1 MISDCTY
8 DKPSNRRR
16 NPAPQ
21 YIEALEGRLH
31 RAETLLRKFM
41 PDIDLADPNMDP
53 SVQAEFQ
60 NREQS
65 RIQAAGKMQGSTPM
79 PQPST
84 PDPQLVS
91 MVDSLGQLDIDER
104 GDWDFHG
111 NSSGVVFLK
120 KMKEHFRGLLGTT
133 TASPFLPRPDQLSAI
148 LNPDSASLHANS
160 PLSTMS
166 TYPELPPKDVARR
179 LCFYSL
185 TCATCLTRIVH
196 VPTFN
201 NQFERIYEI
210 PLENLGPEDTQFLGL
225 LFAILALGCMY
236 HSFDASAAEG
246 TGYKAAMEEGYAI
259 LYVLIRGFC

>member
-1 MISDCTY
+1 
-8 DKPSNRRR
+8 
-16 NPAPQ
+16 
-21 YIEALEGRLH
+21 
-31 RAETLLRKFM
+31 M
-41 PDIDLADPNMDP
+41 PDIDLADSNMDP
-53 SVQAEFQ
+53 SVQAEFLH
-60 NREQS
+60 REQS
-65 RIQAAGKMQGSTPM
+65 RIQAAGKMQSSTPI

-133 TASPFLPRPDQLSAI
+133 TASPFLPRPDQLSAV

-201 NQFERIYEI
+201 SQFERIYEI

-236 HSFDASAAEG
+236 HSFDSSAVEG
-246 TGYKAAMEEGYAI
+246 TGYKAAMEEGYANFYTLI
-259 LYVLIRGFC
+259 LRFC

>member
-1 MISDCTY
+1 MSLDCTY

-31 RAETLLRKFM
+31 RAETLLRKFV
-41 PDIDLADPNMDP
+41 PEIDLADPNMDP
-53 SVQAEFQ
+53 TVQAEFQ

-65 RIQAAGKMQGSTPM
+65 RIQAASKMQGATAS
-79 PQPST
+79 QPAV
-84 PDPQLVS
+84 PDTQLIS
-91 MVDSLGQLDIDER
+91 MVDSLGQLDIDDR
-104 GDWDFHG
+104 GDWEFHG

-120 KMKEHFRGLLGTT
+120 KMKEHLRGLLGSSNTV
-133 TASPFLPRPDQLSAI
+133 PFLPRPDQLSSI
-148 LNPDSASLHANS
+148 LNPESSSIHANS

-201 NQFERIYEI
+201 SQFERIYEI
-210 PLENLGPEDTQFLGL
+210 PLDNLGPEDTQFLGL

-236 HSFDASAAEG
+236 HSFDAAATEG
-246 TGYKAAMEEGYAI
+246 TGYKAAMEEG
-259 LYVLIRGFC
+259 

>member
-1 MISDCTY
+1 
-8 DKPSNRRR
+8 
-16 NPAPQ
+16 
-21 YIEALEGRLH
+21 
-31 RAETLLRKFM
+31 M
-41 PDIDLADPNMDP
+41 PDMDLSDPNMDP
-53 SVQAEFQ
+53 NVQAEFQ

-65 RIQAAGKMQGSTPM
+65 RIQAASKMQGTTPV
-79 PQPST
+79 PQPAT
-84 PDPQLVS
+84 PEPQLVS
-91 MVDSLGQLDIDER
+91 MVDSLGQLDLDDR

-120 KMKEHFRGLLGTT
+120 KLKEQFRGLLG
-133 TASPFLPRPDQLSAI
+133 ASSTNAAPFLPRPDQLSSL
-148 LNPDSASLHANS
+148 LNPDSASMHANS
-160 PLSTMS
+160 PLSTMT

-210 PLENLGPEDTQFLGL
+210 PLDNLGPEDTQFLGL

-236 HSFDASAAEG
+236 HSFDSSAAEG
-246 TGYKAAMEEGYAI
+246 TGYKAAMEEGYVCFPQAWFTHDK
-259 LYVLIRGFC
+259 RNSC